1 MRVWKR
7 FVSLSV
13 CFGALL
19 LLSACAFGDREVT
32 LSYQP
37 ETAKSDAKAAKVTT
51 AATVPP
57 VADDG
62 KLAFIVVPFK
72 DERADKNIV
81 GEVRNGWGMHTA
93 DVVVQNDVAQ
103 WITDG
108 LKTELAKAGY
118 RVVESAADDSTAAQ
132 IEGTV
137 ARVYCTALFSY
148 EAEVSFFAT
157 LRRDGKDV
165 INQQYHGTGSA
176 GVNMAATSGS
186 YKDSL
191 NRALAD
197 ALRSLIADLKIAGA
211 TT

>member
-1 MRVWKR
+1 MKRWMR
-7 FVSLSV
+7 SLQPWLCV
-13 CFGALL
+13 GALL
-19 LLSACAFGDREVT
+19 LLSACAFGDRKVT

-37 ETAKSDAKAAKVTT
+37 ETAESDATAAKVTT
-51 AATVPP
+51 AATGAP

-157 LRRDGKDV
+157 LHRDGKEV

-191 NRALAD
+191 NRALAA
-197 ALRSLIADLKIAGA
+197 ALRSLIADLKIAG
-211 TT
+211 TTT